1 MPLDPDRVLKP
12 VKKLRKLI
20 DKMSG
25 QPSPGKVHALRTN
38 TRRFEAM
45 FGALALD
52 QYGFKKSVLKDLS
65 RLRKRAG
72 KVRDMDV
79 LLGYASTV
87 HVKGEDECLVQLLEG
102 LGRRRRKRAKSLS
115 AEAKRL
121 RPELRKSL
129 DRTPAELNEFIRHCN
144 AEHIAANAAGT
155 AVKLASD
162 LAAPRRLGRDT
173 LHPYRLK
180 VKELQNVLKLTDG
193 GSNGEFVNELGEV
206 KDAIGEWHDWEE
218 LLPIARRMLDHGAR
232 CKLLSEIKSIAGRK
246 YDHAVALTEALRKR
260 HLKPA
265 RPRRKRSAAAPSK
278 VPTQPVL
285 EATASLAG

>member
-25 QPSPGKVHALRTN
+25 QPRPGKVHALRTN

-129 DRTPAELNEFIRHCN
+129 DRTPAELNEFIRHGN

-232 CKLLSEIKSIAGRK
+232 CKLLSEMKSIAGRK

>member
-1 MPLDPDRVLKP
+1 VPLDPDRVLKP

-25 QPSPGKVHALRTN
+25 QPRPGKVHALRTN
-38 TRRFEAM
+38 TRRLEAM

-52 QYGFKKSVLKDLS
+52 QYGFKKAVLKDLS

-72 KVRDMDV
+72 RVRDMDV

-121 RPELRKSL
+121 RPELRKGL

-155 AVKLASD
+155 ALKLASD